1 MIPCRAVSHL
11 GLDFVLSRLGV
22 FHSTVRAEPI
32 ISTVV
37 LSCHCRPPKLRCCT
51 FIVFVPLHSAP
62 YHPQARI
69 MCGVDAGDAEKS
81 GHIARVIEGFMNNAT
96 AIVCDKGS
104 PNMDM
109 YKALFAAGKKK
120 HIFSSGCSPPKPPL
134 RALYPRTCPSA
145 QLGLRNSPPCNR

>member
-1 MIPCRAVSHL
+1 MTLPPHPPPLSPVSQT
-11 GLDFVLSRLGV
+11 GETARFV
-22 FHSTVRAEPI
+22 A
-32 ISTVV
+32 
-37 LSCHCRPPKLRCCT
+37 K
-51 FIVFVPLHSAP
+51 

-120 HIFSSGCSPPKPPL
+120 HIFSSGPL
-134 RALYPRTCPSA
+134 HPRFVHCTPAPALA
-145 QLGLRNSPPCNR
+145 RNLACATPPPCNR

>member
-1 MIPCRAVSHL
+1 
-11 GLDFVLSRLGV
+11 
-22 FHSTVRAEPI
+22 
-32 ISTVV
+32 
-37 LSCHCRPPKLRCCT
+37 
-51 FIVFVPLHSAP
+51 
-62 YHPQARI
+62 

-120 HIFSSGCSPPKPPL
+120 HIFSSGCSPPTPPL

-145 QLGLRNSPPCNR
+145 QLGLRNSPPVQQATTSSPCTLSKTKTMRSSGPSS